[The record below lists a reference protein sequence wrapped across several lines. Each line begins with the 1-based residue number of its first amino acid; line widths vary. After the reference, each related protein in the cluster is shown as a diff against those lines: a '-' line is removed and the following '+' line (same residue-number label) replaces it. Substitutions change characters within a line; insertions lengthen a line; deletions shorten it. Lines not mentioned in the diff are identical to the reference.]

1 MNMQQAYITSA
12 GAYLPGAP
20 VSNADMGSYLGSIH
34 GKTSKRGA
42 FVLRQNRIKQ
52 RYYAIDRSGVPYSTS
67 AKMAAHAV
75 CNAIRS
81 SENSLHDIDYLAC
94 ASTLGDILVPGLA
107 SHVHGE
113 LGLPPLE
120 IANFQSVCASS
131 MMALKSAYLQ
141 VRTGEK
147 DLAAVAATEFA
158 SRYFRP
164 GFYENT
170 PDTNNGEELAFEA
183 EFLRWTLSD
192 GSGAVL
198 VEPRPN
204 THRPS
209 LRIEW
214 IDLCSYADR
223 FKSCMTAGL
232 ARADNFDML
241 QPWSHYGSPH
251 QASIGGAIMLRQD
264 LTLLKEMLPVWVG
277 HFFSLVEQG
286 KVSIPEIDWYLCHY
300 SAHSLRE
307 EIIDIAKRT
316 GCMVPEER
324 WFNNL
329 STKGNTGSASLFI
342 MLEELMASDKLQ
354 PGQKLLCAV
363 PESGRSIISHMLLTV
378 V

>member
-1 MNMQQAYITSA
+1 MQHAYITSV
-12 GAYLPGAP
+12 GTYLPGLP
-20 VSNADMGSYLGSIH
+20 VDNKEMEAYLGLIH
-34 GKTSKRGA
+34 GMPSRRGA
-42 FVLRQNRIKQ
+42 FVLRQNRIRQRHYALDKQ
-52 RYYAIDRSGVPYSTS
+52 GNPYTTS
-67 AKMAAHAV
+67 AKMAAEAAT
-75 CNAIRS
+75 NAIKA
-81 SENSLHDIDYLAC
+81 SENSLHDIDYLSC

-113 LGLPPLE
+113 LKLPPLE
-120 IANFQSVCASS
+120 IANFQSVCSSS

-141 VRTGEK
+141 VKLGEK
-147 DLAAVAATEFA
+147 HLAAVTASEFA

-170 PDTNNGEELAFEA
+170 PDTASGGGLGMEA

-192 GSGAVL
+192 GAGCVL

-204 THRPS
+204 THQPA

-232 ARADNFDML
+232 PYGDHLDMNT
-241 QPWSHYGSPH
+241 PWSHYGSPH
-251 QASIGGAIMLRQD
+251 DASKNGGIVLRQD
-264 LTLLKEMLPVWVG
+264 FNLLKEMLPVWVG
-277 HFFSLVEQG
+277 HFFSLVQQG
-286 KVSIPEIDWYLCHY
+286 KIVIPEIDWFLCHY

-307 EIIDIAKRT
+307 EIIELAERA
-316 GCMVPEER
+316 GCLIPPER
-324 WFNNL
+324 WYTNL
-329 STKGNTGSASLFI
+329 YTKGNTGSAALFI
-342 MLEELMASDKLQ
+342 MLEELMYSGKLKS
-354 PGQKLLCAV
+354 GQKLLCAV